1 MRVIAG
7 KFKGRQLVAPKGI
20 DVRPLADRV
29 KESLFSI
36 LRYEIV
42 DSTFLDLCAGSGNV
56 GIEALSRG
64 ASAVTFIDKS
74 ALCIKT
80 IIRNLEKCGIHPVY
94 GGEQGGG
101 ISADEPQV
109 TLLCMDALKGLS
121 HLSKHEAT
129 FDIIFLGP
137 PYHSE
142 ILLRSSQ
149 QISELGLLSPN
160 GIIIAEH
167 HRKQYLP
174 DEIHQLMLFRRER
187 YGDAILSFYT

>member
-7 KFKGRQLVAPKGI
+7 KFKGRQLVAPKGM

-36 LRYEIV
+36 LRYEVV

-64 ASAVTFIDKS
+64 AGAVTFIDRNS
-74 ALCIKT
+74 ICIKT
-80 IIRNLEKCGIHPVY
+80 IIKNLAKCGV
-94 GGEQGGG
+94 
-101 ISADEPQV
+101 SADDPQV
-109 TLLCMDALKGLS
+109 MVLCMDALKGLTY
-121 HLSKHEAT
+121 LSKHQAT

-142 ILLRSSQ
+142 ILLKSSH
-149 QISELGLLSPN
+149 QISELGLLSQN

-174 DEIHQLMLFRRER
+174 DGIQQLKLFRRER
-187 YGDAILSFYT
+187 YGDAMLSFYTENVMSDE

>member
-7 KFKGRQLVAPKGI
+7 KFKGRQLVAPRGMN
-20 DVRPLADRV
+20 VRPLSDRV

-36 LRYEIV
+36 LRYEVV

-64 ASAVTFIDKS
+64 ASAVTFIDRNVLS
-74 ALCIKT
+74 IKT
-80 IIRNLEKCGIHPVY
+80 IVGNLKKCGI
-94 GGEQGGG
+94 
-101 ISADEPQV
+101 ATNDPQV
-109 TLLCMDALKGLS
+109 AVLCMDALKGLTY
-121 HLSKHEAT
+121 LSKHQAK
-129 FDIIFLGP
+129 FDVIFLGP

-142 ILLRSSQ
+142 ILRKCLQ
-149 QISELGLLSPN
+149 PISELGLLCQG

-167 HRKQYLP
+167 HRKEYLP

-187 YGDAILSFYT
+187 YGDTMLSFYE

>member
-1 MRVIAG
+1 MRVITG
-7 KFKGRQLVAPKGI
+7 KFKGRQLIAPKGM

-42 DSTFLDLCAGSGNV
+42 DSIFLDLCAGSGNV
-56 GIEALSRG
+56 GIEAFSRG
-64 ASAVTFIDKS
+64 AGAVTFIDKS

-80 IIRNLEKCGIHPVY
+80 IIRNLQSCGI
-94 GGEQGGG
+94 
-101 ISADEPQV
+101 SDNDPQV
-109 TLLCMDALKGLS
+109 TVLCMDALKGLAY
-121 HLSKHEAT
+121 LSKHEVT

-142 ILLRSSQ
+142 ILLKSSQ
-149 QISELGLLSPN
+149 QISELGLLSQN
-160 GIIIAEH
+160 GILIAEH

-187 YGDAILSFYT
+187 YGDAILSFYEP

>member
-7 KFKGRQLVAPKGI
+7 KFKGRQLIAPKGM

-36 LRYEIV
+36 LRYEV
-42 DSTFLDLCAGSGNV
+42 MDSTFLDLCAGSGNV

-74 ALCIKT
+74 ALCIKV
-80 IIRNLEKCGIHPVY
+80 IIRNLQNCGI
-94 GGEQGGG
+94 
-101 ISADEPQV
+101 SDNDPQV
-109 TLLCMDALKGLS
+109 TVLCMDALKGLT
-121 HLSKHEAT
+121 HLSKHKAK

-142 ILLRSSQ
+142 ILLKSSQ
-149 QISELGLLSPN
+149 QISELGLLSQN
-160 GIIIAEH
+160 GILIAEH

-174 DEIHQLMLFRRER
+174 DEIQQLTLFRRER
-187 YGDAILSFYT
+187 YGDAILSFIRRASCQLA